1 MCNTV
6 FDTQRFKLFTVK
18 RQRQDDLFGSL
29 HSVHPIQPSNENQRK
44 KKVLFST
51 SITIPSST
59 AEEITFPPLTCSD
72 NYDLVCKT
80 LSTNLAVAVNMN
92 SDFISDQT
100 QDTWQPPDNYG
111 LQNSPRI
118 FGDYYLTGKQLHGK
132 LFLLDFYSTIED
144 DIRNL
149 RKLSYYQL
157 RYIRDLDS
165 DEKQN
170 LIELFNNTMST
181 YAENYL

>member
-1 MCNTV
+1 
-6 FDTQRFKLFTVK
+6 
-18 RQRQDDLFGSL
+18 
-29 HSVHPIQPSNENQRK
+29 
-44 KKVLFST
+44 
-51 SITIPSST
+51 
-59 AEEITFPPLTCSD
+59 
-72 NYDLVCKT
+72 
-80 LSTNLAVAVNMN
+80 MN

-181 YAENYL
+181 YVENYL